1 MGATMNTL
9 LRRSVYVLAIAFA
22 LLAAAARLHSQ
33 SPSQGVPAPTIR
45 VSTRLVLVDVVVTDK
60 QGKPVSGLKAED
72 FTIEEKGKKQKIAVF
87 QTPEEAQQQNTPTQL
102 GPGLYTNRPEFRSPG
117 GPLTVLLLDAANTP
131 FQDQAYSRQQ
141 MLKYVSQQAKPGTR
155 MGVFTLTNSLQVL
168 QDFTDDP
175 EILLAAL
182 KKYQPQEP
190 ILQNG
195 VPPPISAGAQT
206 LGARQAATVAQVES
220 IAQGFQSVQMSY
232 ALDRRVDITLNAM
245 RSLARILGGIPG
257 RKNIVWLTAA
267 FPFELI
273 PQDRNV
279 SEAELVADL
288 PNIQHKNV
296 DTIATGSVAAT
307 QRQSYAPEIRQ
318 AAAELSTAQVAI
330 YPVDVRGLISGAEFM
345 REDSANRQSS
355 NTSERA
361 IVRMSDVTASQETM
375 KAVAEETGGKV
386 YINQNEVAVG
396 VALAVQDNAASYT
409 IGYYPEDKKW
419 DGKYRSIKVKL
430 ARDGLQLRHRRGYFG
445 IDPSQQKDRKPEQQ
459 VAEALR
465 DNAPSTLVTFSAQVK
480 PGEKGKLAIAFLVD
494 ANSLSAEDVSGGK
507 KLSFAYYAALFSPE
521 GKMLENRSQKAEQ
534 TFKEDVYRQV
544 LQQGILLHLDLDS
557 KLDKGEL
564 RLAVQDLRTGMVGT
578 IDAPMSLP

>member
-9 LRRSVYVLAIAFA
+9 LRRWVYVLALVFA
-22 LLAAAARLHSQ
+22 LLAAAGRLHSQ
-33 SPSQGVPAPTIR
+33 SPSQAVPAPTIR

-87 QTPEEAQQQNTPTQL
+87 QTPEEAQQQNTPPQL

-131 FQDQAYSRQQ
+131 FQDQAYSRLQ

-182 KKYQPQEP
+182 KKYQPQEQ
-190 ILQNG
+190 ILQNA
-195 VPPPISAGAQT
+195 VPPPVSAGAQT
-206 LGARQAATVAQVES
+206 LSARQAATVAQVES
-220 IAQGFQSVQMSY
+220 IAQGFQSIQMSY

-296 DTIATGSVAAT
+296 GTIATGSVAAT

-330 YPVDVRGLISGAEFM
+330 YPVDVRGLISGVEFM
-345 REDSANRQSS
+345 REDSANRQSLNS
-355 NTSERA
+355 SERA
-361 IVRMSDVTASQETM
+361 MVRMSDVTASQETM

-386 YINQNEVAVG
+386 YINQNEVAAG

-480 PGEKGKLAIAFLVD
+480 PGEKGKIAIAFLVD

-534 TFKEDVYRQV
+534 TFKEDIYRQV

-578 IDAPMSLP
+578 VDASMSLP

>member
-1 MGATMNTL
+1 
-9 LRRSVYVLAIAFA
+9 
-22 LLAAAARLHSQ
+22 
-33 SPSQGVPAPTIR
+33 
-45 VSTRLVLVDVVVTDK
+45 
-60 QGKPVSGLKAED
+60 
-72 FTIEEKGKKQKIAVF
+72 
-87 QTPEEAQQQNTPTQL
+87 
-102 GPGLYTNRPEFRSPG
+102 
-117 GPLTVLLLDAANTP
+117 
-131 FQDQAYSRQQ
+131 
-141 MLKYVSQQAKPGTR
+141 
-155 MGVFTLTNSLQVL
+155 
-168 QDFTDDP
+168 
-175 EILLAAL
+175 
-182 KKYQPQEP
+182 
-190 ILQNG
+190 
-195 VPPPISAGAQT
+195 
-206 LGARQAATVAQVES
+206 
-220 IAQGFQSVQMSY
+220 
-232 ALDRRVDITLNAM
+232 
-245 RSLARILGGIPG
+245 
-257 RKNIVWLTAA
+257 
-267 FPFELI
+267 
-273 PQDRNV
+273 
-279 SEAELVADL
+279 
-288 PNIQHKNV
+288 
-296 DTIATGSVAAT
+296 
-307 QRQSYAPEIRQ
+307 
-318 AAAELSTAQVAI
+318 LSTAQVAI

-534 TFKEDVYRQV
+534 TFKEDIYRQV